1 MSEISKVKR
10 RRNRVSLVC
19 SNCKEKKIK
28 CNRQQPCSNCIKSSL
43 ISSCTYNYSFK
54 KEKDSSLTTEEKN
67 EEKSK
72 ETEVVSADDVHWE
85 EGSPGT
91 TYQKTIL
98 DVEFSY
104 PNEYN
109 VFRKPSNTQLR
120 PIFHCAYMR
129 EEHVLSFK
137 FLMSFKQLLN
147 NERRLWKSKNFNK
160 NFQLIELQYGGI
172 DIKDGSACQI
182 LNQWVND
189 MICNNYYAILE
200 RLRYFQTELNKILF
214 NSYIPMGVV
223 QLIFHY
229 YFNMKQEGVVFRRPR
244 KNFEYS
250 FIALITSL
258 VELTNIFTRYADY
271 SFNFPLPQQNNEF
284 NELSVKLLNAS
295 NYRRKR
301 TIFAVYTLL
310 NLRLSLMVYGDA
322 QSGGVAMQNTQPLFQ
337 TAVSIFIEMGL
348 HANLDKILYFEP
360 PPNVSNGHEHFNEL
374 FFAKDIPT
382 ESLKVLWNYLLVTDI
397 TYYIDL
403 STHPFIN
410 DRFCHGFYKLANR
423 ESTSTESIW
432 NLIREISY
440 ELLSQKPYTLRMIAK
455 YDSKL
460 IKLLSSLGSFADYQ
474 SFEKNEEKWQS
485 FHLMFKILKLIY
497 MFQFKIHA
505 FLDEGNLYENYSKD
519 VVDDKKN
526 QEIIKS
532 LKKECGIKSKIVY
545 FLGISAL
552 LKMSESNL
560 SYKFLLYNREVFSTW
575 IGTESILLIDMILT
589 DGLRAKNKK
598 IVPAMDEPKNFSLPE
613 VRVFDIKEL
622 EDALY
627 NFSAK
632 KHSQLLLQIEDTC
645 EPENILSFMSYC
657 YEKIINVP
665 ALFSDYKF
673 FVMTKL
679 FFLTIY
685 FLYSYIETHCDSF
698 KTVYNNLEKLR
709 AMTQKIISKN
719 LQEGRLLHLLPTHQV
734 IDELRERDDGSKNA
748 QPKSDSLSNLS
759 LSTNTISKLG
769 EQMHSSADINWTPD
783 SLSTTSSMLPSQFD
797 DIASAVFEDE
807 GMVNILN
814 EINQYFNQP
823 MG

>member
-1 MSEISKVKR
+1 MSEVGKVKK

-43 ISSCTYNYSFK
+43 ISSCTYNYNFK
-54 KEKDSSLTTEEKN
+54 KVSDRTLIIEEKDKEIVV
-67 EEKSK
+67 
-72 ETEVVSADDVHWE
+72 ETEAVSADDIHLDDKSF
-85 EGSPGT
+85 SPSH
-91 TYQKTIL
+91 QKTIL

-104 PNEYN
+104 PNDYN

-120 PIFHCAYMR
+120 PIFYSAYMR
-129 EEHVLSFK
+129 EKHLLSFK

-160 NFQLIELQYGGI
+160 NFQLVELQYGGI
-172 DIKDGSACQI
+172 DMKNDASCKI
-182 LNQWVND
+182 LNQWVD
-189 MICNNYYAILE
+189 KMICSNYYAILE

-258 VELTNIFTRYADY
+258 VELTNIFTRYD
-271 SFNFPLPQQNNEF
+271 SDKFNFPLPQQDNEF

-310 NLRLSLMVYGDA
+310 NLRLSLMIYGDA
-322 QSGGVAMQNTQPLFQ
+322 QSGGVVMQNTQPLFQ
-337 TAVSIFIEMGL
+337 SAVSICTEMGL
-348 HANLDKILYFEP
+348 HVNQDKIFYFES
-360 PPNVSNGHEHFNEL
+360 PPNVSNGDEDFNEL
-374 FFAKDIPT
+374 LFAKEIPM
-382 ESLKVLWNYLLVTDI
+382 ESFKLLWNYLLVTDA
-397 TYYIDL
+397 TYYISL
-403 STHPFIN
+403 SVPPFID
-410 DRFCHGFYKLANR
+410 DRFCHGFYKLTNR
-423 ESTSTESIW
+423 ESSNAESVSI
-432 NLIREISY
+432 LIKEISY
-440 ELLSQKPYTLRMIAK
+440 NLLSERPYTLRMICE

-460 IKLLSSLGSFADYQ
+460 KKLLSSLGSFADHQ
-474 SFEKNEEKWQS
+474 LIERNEDKWQS
-485 FHLMFKILKLIY
+485 FYLMFKLLKLIY
-497 MFQFKIHA
+497 MFQSKIRSL
-505 FLDEGNLYENYSKD
+505 LDEANLSENYSKE
-519 VVDDKKN
+519 VLNDKKN

-532 LKKECGIKSKIVY
+532 LRNECTIKCKLVY
-545 FLGISAL
+545 FIGISAL
-552 LKMSESNL
+552 LKMSESSL
-560 SYKFLLYNREVFSTW
+560 SYKFLLYNRDIFSTW
-575 IGTESILLIDMILT
+575 IGMESIVLIDIILT
-589 DGLRAKNKK
+589 DGLISKNKQ
-598 IVPAMDEPKNFSLPE
+598 PAPVKDNRESFQLPE
-613 VRVFDIKEL
+613 PHLFDIRDL
-622 EDALY
+622 EDALF
-627 NFSAK
+627 NFNTK
-632 KHSQLLLQIEDTC
+632 KHSQILLQIENTC
-645 EPENILSFMSYC
+645 EPENILSFLSYF

-685 FLYSYIETHCDSF
+685 FLYSYNETHCDSF
-698 KTVYNNLEKLR
+698 KTVYNNLDKLK

-719 LQEGRLLHLLPTHQV
+719 LQQGRLLHLLPTHQ
-734 IDELRERDDGSKNA
+734 IIKQLRGRDEGSKGAESQNSTSNFSVTNM
-748 QPKSDSLSNLS
+748 PKMH
-759 LSTNTISKLG
+759 
-769 EQMHSSADINWTPD
+769 EQEHSAVDLNWTPD
-783 SLSTTSSMLPSQFD
+783 SLSTTSSMLPSHFD

-814 EINQYFNQP
+814 EINQYFK
-823 MG
+823 